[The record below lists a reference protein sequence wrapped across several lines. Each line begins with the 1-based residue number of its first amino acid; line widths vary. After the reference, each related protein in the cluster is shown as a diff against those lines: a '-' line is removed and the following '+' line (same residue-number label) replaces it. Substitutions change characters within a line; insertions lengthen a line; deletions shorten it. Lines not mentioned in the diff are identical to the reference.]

1 MMALDFDTN
10 SGPTGAGDAPDQ
22 FQSLEQVFGSPE
34 FERMMKDEFP
44 EDAAEWL
51 DPVSRRNFL
60 ALSGASVALAAAA
73 GCNPSLK
80 PASQKKII
88 PYVKKPEQIT
98 PGIPL
103 FYPTALTLGGVALG
117 VIVKCVEGRPIKVE
131 GNPAHPGSL
140 GGTDIF
146 AQATI
151 LDVYDPDRS
160 KGITEKGVPSTWEKA
175 RLALTGIVAAQTAKK
190 GAGLRIV
197 TEPVADKTTLAN
209 LIGELKA
216 RLPDLKWI
224 QYEAVGKENTRQ
236 GVRDAYGSY
245 LTPIFD
251 FKLADRIVA
260 IDADFLSDGV
270 AGVRYSRDAM
280 HRRKVRVHD
289 AKRRADGVSPDQLSR
304 IYAIESTV
312 TGIGGV
318 ADHRLP
324 LKPSEIESFVRL
336 LAKEV
341 GVADAP
347 AAGPLPER
355 AKTYAHEIAVDLKD
369 KANAGVVV
377 VGGSLSVVAQNLM
390 HAINDAIG
398 AVAKGVVK
406 FVEPV
411 QAGLTGAGAD
421 AAADGTGSL
430 KALADEL
437 QAGKVDALLILGG
450 NPAFT
455 APADLNFA
463 AAMQKATVSVHLGLH
478 ADETA
483 ALSTWHVNAAHEL
496 ESWGDARGHDGTATV
511 QQPLVS
517 FHGGKSAIELV
528 AAMLDKPGS
537 TESLVKDTWRKFHA
551 DQKIAVDFDKF
562 WHTSVERGVIE
573 GTAAKPAAIKAGDA
587 KLSDATKKAPAPAT
601 KAEDIE
607 LSFRPDPTI
616 HDGRFA
622 NNGWLQELPKPIS
635 LICWDN
641 AALVSAAT
649 AERLKCEVSFK
660 WTGGEHGKSEADK
673 IEITVGDR
681 KVRVPVWVLPG
692 QADDVITLFFGYGR
706 EKVGEVG
713 KQGSGFN
720 IYPIRTTANLWTVG
734 GIKPQPGSAERTQE
748 KYILAATQGQ
758 HAMEGRRPARHGTKT
773 QALAELDEVN
783 HGDHK
788 HYHVKHHKDAFSFA
802 DNPPASAAEKDLM
815 RALLPGTPKERE
827 WLASDDHPQKFNK
840 PKGPNALGYVNNA
853 AHNEEEDEKK
863 VGEKTDEHKHEVDK
877 RLMPLTLIQD
887 HANNKLYRR
896 WAMAIDLGACI
907 GCNACAVACV
917 AENNIPVLG
926 KKEVTKGRIMHWI
939 RIDRYFSVPHEVGGT
954 KKMDPKERAEA
965 IAKATADVSI
975 HFQPVPCQQCE
986 KAPCELVCPVAATA
1000 HSADGLN
1007 DMAYNRCVGTRYCA
1021 NNCPYKVRRFNFV
1034 QYANYDKESTL
1045 QLVNNPEVTM
1055 RTRGVMEKC
1064 TYCVQRIRT
1073 AEIEAER
1080 EHDNPN
1086 RRKVRTPT
1094 GIRPLIEE
1102 GEIKTACQAACPS
1115 NAISFGDLNYDQ
1127 YVPVKKV
1134 ADKWEP
1140 TGKHLAFSE
1149 VSRWKLEPS
1158 NYGLLAELNTMPRT
1172 SYLAAI
1178 KNPNPKLLADAGKGG
1193 HG

>member
-1 MMALDFDTN
+1 LWTFVQA
-10 SGPTGAGDAPDQ
+10 
-22 FQSLEQVFGSPE
+22 
-34 FERMMKDEFP
+34 
-44 EDAAEWL
+44 
-51 DPVSRRNFL
+51 
-60 ALSGASVALAAAA
+60 
-73 GCNPSLK
+73 
-80 PASQKKII
+80 I
-88 PYVKKPEQIT
+88 
-98 PGIPL
+98 
-103 FYPTALTLGGVALG
+103 G

-140 GGTDIF
+140 GSTDIF
-146 AQATI
+146 SQAT
-151 LDVYDPDRS
+151 LLGVYDPDRS
-160 KGITEKGVPSTWEKA
+160 KGIAEKGMPSTWEKA
-175 RLALTGIVAAQTAKK
+175 QTALKAIVGAQVAKK
-190 GAGLRIV
+190 GAGLRIL
-197 TEPVADKTTLAN
+197 TETVADKTTLAN

-216 RLPDLKWI
+216 RLPDLQWI
-224 QYEAVGKENTRQ
+224 QYEAVGKENAIK
-236 GVRDAYGSY
+236 GVRDAYGKY
-245 LTPIFD
+245 LSPIYD
-251 FKLADRIVA
+251 FKLADTLVS
-260 IDADFLSDGV
+260 IDADPLANGV
-270 AGVRYSRDAM
+270 AGVRQTRDAM

-289 AKRRADGVSPDQLSR
+289 AKRRNDGVTPDQLSR
-304 IYAIESTV
+304 IYAIESNV

-324 LKPSEIESFVRL
+324 LKPSEIESFVRE

-341 GVADAP
+341 GVANVP
-347 AAGPLPER
+347 AAGPLSEL
-355 AKTYAHEIAVDLKD
+355 AKKWVKVVAEDLKEKD
-369 KANAGVVV
+369 KAGVVAI
-377 VGGSLSVVAQNLM
+377 GDACSAAAHNLV
-390 HAINDAIG
+390 HAINDKIG

-406 FVEPV
+406 FVEPI
-411 QAGLTGAGAD
+411 QAGLTD
-421 AAADGTGSL
+421 ATADGTGSL
-430 KALADEL
+430 KTLVDDL
-437 QAGKVDALLILGG
+437 HGGKVDALLILGG

-463 AAMQKATVSVHLGLH
+463 AAMQKATASVHLGLYH
-478 ADETA
+478 DETA
-483 ALSTWHVNAAHEL
+483 THATWHINAAHEL
-496 ESWGDARGHDGTATV
+496 ESWGDARGHDGTATI

-517 FHGGKSAIELV
+517 LHGGKSVLELLG
-528 AAMLDKPGS
+528 ALLDKPGS
-537 TESLVKDTWRKFHA
+537 TESLVQDTWRKYHA
-551 DQKIAVDFDKF
+551 DQKLPVDFDKF

-573 GTAAKPAAIKAGDA
+573 GTAAKPAGVKPGDA
-587 KLSDATKKAPAPAT
+587 KLSDATQKAPAPAT
-601 KAEDIE
+601 KAEEIE
-607 LSFRPDPTI
+607 LAFRPDPTI
-616 HDGRFA
+616 YDGRFA

-635 LICWDN
+635 LISWDN

-649 AERLKCEVSFK
+649 AERLKCEISYK
-660 WTGGEHGKSEADK
+660 WTGGEHGQSEVDK
-673 IEITVGDR
+673 IEITLDGR
-681 KVRVPVWVLPG
+681 SVRVPVWVMPG
-692 QADDVITLFFGYGR
+692 LADDVIVLHFGYGR
-706 EKVGEVG
+706 DKVGEVG

-720 IYPIRTTANLWTVG
+720 IYPIRSTKNLWTAG

-748 KYILAATQGQ
+748 KYILACTQGQ

-773 QALAELDEVN
+773 QALAELDEEA

-840 PKGPNALGYVNNA
+840 PRGPNALGYVNNA
-853 AHNEEEDEKK
+853 AHDDDDEDHKKKEGEPEK
-863 VGEKTDEHKHEVDK
+863 HKHEHDK

-887 HANNKLYRR
+887 HASNKLYRR

-907 GCNACAVACV
+907 GCTACAVACV

-926 KKEVTKGRIMHWI
+926 KDQVTKGRIMHWI

-954 KKMDPKERAEA
+954 KKMDAKERAEA
-965 IAKATADVSI
+965 IAKATADVKL

-1086 RRKVRTPT
+1086 RRKVQTPL
-1094 GIRPLIEE
+1094 GVRPLIEE
-1102 GEIKTACQAACPS
+1102 GEIKTACQAACPA

-1127 YVPVKKV
+1127 YVEVKKDAKGEWKPV
-1134 ADKWEP
+1134 S
-1140 TGKHLAFSE
+1140 GRHLAFSE